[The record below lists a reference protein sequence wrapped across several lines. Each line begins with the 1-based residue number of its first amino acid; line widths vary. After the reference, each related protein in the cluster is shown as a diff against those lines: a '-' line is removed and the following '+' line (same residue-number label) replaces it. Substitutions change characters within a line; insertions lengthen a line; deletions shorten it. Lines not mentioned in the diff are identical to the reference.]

1 MNAYERR
8 VIEVGRHPSF
18 FFLSRVSIKTQHFS
32 RQKKVE
38 GTLMFA
44 IGKEDQG
51 ACISKPDMVY
61 TLISFATE

>member
-1 MNAYERR
+1 MSGESSKSEDIR
-8 VIEVGRHPSF
+8 VFSF
-18 FFLSRVSIKTQHFS
+18 SLELALNTPLFS
-32 RQKKVE
+32 SKKVE

>member
-18 FFLSRVSIKTQHFS
+18 FFLSRVSIKTPLFS
-32 RQKKVE
+32 SKKVE